1 MSGFTNHLMLSGS
14 LGGVSLNSKFSVE
27 ATGALGQQFD
37 TPAAKSG
44 NLTIRESDTAG
55 TLTMA
60 DGHGI
65 AENDVF
71 DLYHSG
77 GVTYGCVAGAVVGN
91 TVPFT
96 GGSGAVLPVFDF
108 VNESPITAQVCINID
123 IDFDGDTLVALGILA
138 SKVGHIAFL
147 DAADTVLLAIPL
159 LAGQAWFWLDDTVA
173 TNPLAGGVVASARV
187 SNGATTAGTFRLGGL
202 YNSQV

>member
-1 MSGFTNHLMLSGS
+1 MSSFTNRLTLSGS
-14 LGGVSLNSKFSVE
+14 LGGVSLNSTFSVE
-27 ATGALGQQFD
+27 AAGAFGQQFD

-44 NLTIRESDTAG
+44 NLTTRESDTAG

-65 AENDVF
+65 GENDVF

-77 GVTYGCVAGAVVGN
+77 GVTYGCVAGEVVGN
-91 TVPFT
+91 TVQFT
-96 GGSGAVLPVFDF
+96 GGSGAVLPAD
-108 VNESPITAQVCINID
+108 ESPITAQVCINID

-173 TNPLAGGVVASARV
+173 TNPLAGDVVASARV

>member
-1 MSGFTNHLMLSGS
+1 MSGFTNLLMISGS

-44 NLTIRESDTAG
+44 SLTTRAFVPGSDAAG

-77 GVTYGCVAGAVVGN
+77 GVTYGCVAGEVVGN

-96 GGSGAVLPVFDF
+96 GGSGAVLPA
-108 VNESPITAQVCINID
+108 EGSPITAQVCINID